1 MKRLFAALKIHPDE
15 SFLSSFHNLRS
26 SLRHEQI
33 KWVEDK
39 NIHIT
44 LKFFGETDERDIMRI
59 IEVLSARAAKTP
71 VLNISLRGLG
81 LFGSAYNPRVVWTGA
96 EPLAELSALMQ
107 ALHADL
113 EKAGFSSDRQN
124 LVPHLTL
131 GRIKSVKDKI
141 LFQKII
147 NQFGDICSAS
157 EPVGEIILFES
168 ILKRDGPDY
177 HIADRFP
184 LQ

>member
-1 MKRLFAALKIHPDE
+1 
-15 SFLSSFHNLRS
+15 
-26 SLRHEQI
+26 
-33 KWVEDK
+33 
-39 NIHIT
+39 
-44 LKFFGETDERDIMRI
+44 
-59 IEVLSARAAKTP
+59 
-71 VLNISLRGLG
+71 
-81 LFGSAYNPRVVWTGA
+81 
-96 EPLAELSALMQ
+96 MQ